1 MLTLK
6 GAHGMATIRCEVT
19 TCRFNGQRRCTL
31 SSIRIGSAQVGSPP
45 SILGATTA
53 GYDGQL
59 RAGYATEFESY
70 VAYALDQAQGATDGA
85 ACLSF
90 SPL

>member
-1 MLTLK
+1 
-6 GAHGMATIRCEVT
+6 MATIRCEVT

-31 SSIRIGSAQVGSPP
+31 SSIAVGSAPVAAPP
-45 SILGATTA
+45 DVLGATA
-53 GYDGQL
+53 SAYDGQL

-70 VAYALDQAQGATDGA
+70 VAYALDQAQGYADGA

>member
-1 MLTLK
+1 
-6 GAHGMATIRCEVT
+6 MASIRCEVT

-31 SSIRIGSAQVGSPP
+31 ASIQVGDSTVMARPEV
-45 SILGATTA
+45 LGATSA
-53 GYDGQL
+53 SYDGQL

-70 VAYALDQAQGATDGA
+70 VAYALNQAEGYADGA